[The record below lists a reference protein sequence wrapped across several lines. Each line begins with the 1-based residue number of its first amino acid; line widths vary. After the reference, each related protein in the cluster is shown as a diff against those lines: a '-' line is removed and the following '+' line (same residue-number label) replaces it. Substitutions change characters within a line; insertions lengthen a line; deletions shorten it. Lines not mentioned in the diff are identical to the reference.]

1 MKELIRKYLAVLRA
15 GISSALEYRFNF
27 LFQLFITVSIG
38 VVVQVFL
45 WNAVY
50 ESSTSPIQIG
60 NFTHFSLL
68 VYIAIAGIISSI
80 TKSGKAE
87 RSASDEIR
95 LGTISKY
102 IVKPISHIGYV
113 IFSSVAERTATFI
126 GTILI
131 LLLFGTPFFLYF
143 SVSFSIVNIVLAFP
157 LILIGIVANIL
168 MGLLLSYLAFW
179 VDETWTFHVIKD
191 ISTWFLS
198 GSLVPYSA
206 LPKVFETMFNYL
218 PFQFLASTPALII
231 TQGVTPHQ
239 YFFYLALGVVWLVV
253 LWGLNMTLFRV
264 GIRYFAAFGN

>member
-1 MKELIRKYLAVLRA
+1 MKELFRKYAAVLRA

-27 LFQLFITVSIG
+27 LFQLFINISIG
-38 VVVQVFL
+38 IVVQVFL

-50 ESSTSPIQIG
+50 ESSPTTVSIG
-60 NFTHFSLL
+60 GFSHFSLL
-68 VYIAIAGIISSI
+68 VYIAIAGIVSAI

-113 IFSSVAERTATFI
+113 IFSSVAERTATFV

-131 LLLFGTPFFLYF
+131 LFVVGIPFFVYY
-143 SVSFSIVNIVLAFP
+143 SVSFSVVNVLLSLP
-157 LILIGIVANIL
+157 LILIGVIANIL

-179 VDETWTFHVIKD
+179 VDETWTFHIIKD
-191 ISTWFLS
+191 IATWFLS

-206 LPKVFETMFNYL
+206 LPPVFEKAFSYL
-218 PFQFLASTPALII
+218 PFQFLASTPALVI
-231 TQGVTPHQ
+231 TQGVTFHQ
-239 YFFYLALGVVWLVV
+239 YLFYFVLGGAWIV
-253 LWGLNMTLFRV
+253 LLWMMNILLFRI

>member
-1 MKELIRKYLAVLRA
+1 MKELFRKYLAVLRA

-50 ESSTSPIQIG
+50 ESSPSSVSIG
-60 NFTHFSLL
+60 GFTHFSLL
-68 VYIAIAGIISSI
+68 VYIAIAGVVSSI

-113 IFSSVAERTATFI
+113 IFSSVAERSATFV

-131 LLLFGTPFFLYF
+131 LVVVGTPFFYYY
-143 SVSFSIVNIVLAFP
+143 SVSFSVVNVLLSLP
-157 LILIGIVANIL
+157 LILIGIIANIL

-191 ISTWFLS
+191 ITTWFLS

-206 LPKVFETMFNYL
+206 LPKVIETIFNYL

-231 TQGVTPHQ
+231 TQGVSLYQ
-239 YFFYLALGVVWLVV
+239 YLFYLVLGILWLVV
-253 LWGLNMTLFRV
+253 LWAMNIVLFRI